1 MYKIIIAILISCGLI
16 GVWFFYS
23 EIYTAEAQKAEKVEF
38 IIEPGE
44 SVTALS
50 ERLEQNQIIR
60 HAWIFRK
67 YLALKNLDIKI
78 RAGEFQVESP
88 ITLTRVA
95 AALKNPS
102 QSEREITIIPGWT
115 LRDIATYFEKEEIA
129 TKKEFYDL
137 LGEPAVNYKTVLGGP
152 KVLFELEVFS
162 DKPKYVSFEGYFAPD
177 TFRVFADA
185 SLEEIIKKLMKHR
198 DDQFTDQMYEDIKKS
213 NRTVFEVI
221 TIASILEKEVRGLE
235 DKKIVSDLFWRRYDS
250 NWALQADSTVHY
262 AVGTDGSVFTKKE
275 DRESTSPWNTYKYL
289 GLPIGPISNPSIESI
304 MAAIYPE
311 KNDYWYFLTTLD
323 TGEVKY
329 GKTLEQHNANVQKY
343 LR

>member
-1 MYKIIIAILISCGLI
+1 MYKIIIAILIACGAF
-16 GVWFFYS
+16 GVWFLYS
-23 EIYTAEAQKAEKVEF
+23 EIYTAEAQHAEKVEF
-38 IIEPGE
+38 TIKSGE

-50 ERLEQNQIIR
+50 EHLDEKQIIR
-60 HAWIFRK
+60 NAWIFRK
-67 YLALKNLDIKI
+67 YLSLKNLDVKV

-88 ITLTRVA
+88 ITLARVA
-95 AALKNPS
+95 EALKHPS

-115 LRDIATYFEKEEIA
+115 LRDIATYFEKEGVA
-129 TKKEFYDL
+129 SKKEFYDL
-137 LGEPAVNYKTVLGGP
+137 VGEPAVNYKTILDGP
-152 KVLFELEVFS
+152 KVQFDLEVFS
-162 DKPKYVSFEGYFAPD
+162 DKPKHVSFEGYFAPD

-185 SLEEIIKKLMKHR
+185 SLKDIVKKIMQHR
-198 DDQFTDQMYEDIKKS
+198 NSQFTEQMYEDIKKS

-221 TIASILEKEVRGLE
+221 TIASLLEKEVRGEE
-235 DKKIVSDLFWRRYDS
+235 DKKVVSDLFWRRYDS

-262 AVGTDGSVFTKKE
+262 AVGTDGNVFTTKE
-275 DRESTSPWNTYKYL
+275 DRESASPWNTYRYP
-289 GLPIGPISNPSIESI
+289 GLPLGPISNPSVESI
-304 MAAIYPE
+304 TAAIYPK